1 MSSEIEHSQR
11 ASLTNKAFFFLL
23 LQNSKSK
30 FLQRQLETALK
41 CDLKNSKNP
50 KKEKTNARNSRIGHS
65 DPNAFT
71 AVSESTD
78 PTWER
83 SVGFNYQL
91 SEKNEK
97 ENKSGKFSSTFSL
110 LRENGFLF
118 LLLMSLFGFF
128 RYVLDLLLS
137 FLSSKLSFSFFL
149 SFFFSAIFS
158 FFLFSLYLVLNFY
171 SDATDYRS
179 TISSN
184 F

>member
-1 MSSEIEHSQR
+1 MRKKIKVENFLALSLSSEKMDS
-11 ASLTNKAFFFLL
+11 F
-23 LQNSKSK
+23 
-30 FLQRQLETALK
+30 
-41 CDLKNSKNP
+41 
-50 KKEKTNARNSRIGHS
+50 
-65 DPNAFT
+65 
-71 AVSESTD
+71 
-78 PTWER
+78 
-83 SVGFNYQL
+83 
-91 SEKNEK
+91 
-97 ENKSGKFSSTFSL
+97 
-110 LRENGFLF
+110 F

-149 SFFFSAIFS
+149 SFFFPAIFS